1 MIISPIFVILEPG
14 KEALMSDIIGIA
26 LCRGIGAFFALFLIL
41 PAALVFLAYLL
52 YIIVITIKELL
63 K

>member
-1 MIISPIFVILEPG
+1 
-14 KEALMSDIIGIA
+14 MSDIIGIA

-52 YIIVITIKELL
+52 YIIVMTIKELL
-63 K
+63 E

>member
-1 MIISPIFVILEPG
+1 
-14 KEALMSDIIGIA
+14 MSDIIGIA

-52 YIIVITIKELL
+52 YIIAMTIKELPE
-63 K
+63 

>member
-1 MIISPIFVILEPG
+1 
-14 KEALMSDIIGIA
+14 MSDIIGIA